1 MLVPPSWAP
10 ANMRK
15 HPTDV
20 CGQEHHNLLGYQHY
34 AKTLHDTEIF
44 WEEWKEI
51 FLQNTCRS
59 DSHPYTSCA
68 AALSPGWQDDQL
80 FSHGKPLVKVWVQ
93 FLRVGGRSR
102 AGSVFKLD
110 YNELGSSINDTA
122 SRGKAAF
129 YFIGIMCTSMLLLL
143 IWSWQLPQVCTF
155 FNHKNQIGE
164 FLKIKNTW
172 ARLK

>member
-102 AGSVFKLD
+102 ADCK
-110 YNELGSSINDTA
+110 
-122 SRGKAAF
+122 
-129 YFIGIMCTSMLLLL
+129 
-143 IWSWQLPQVCTF
+143 
-155 FNHKNQIGE
+155 E
-164 FLKIKNTW
+164 FLVLFFLSLRRERCTVCSQGLPFLVICGKKDRWQERGRSFLLTLGVINLNHENLFTSNPEQW
-172 ARLK
+172 LQGII